1 MITNWIYVIFSYLSL
16 FVLGMA
22 DNIRGPLLTEI
33 MTQFQLNHT
42 QASFVFVTSSAMA
55 FCSSLAATSL
65 IRRFSILKVLGGACM
80 ALFLGFAL
88 VYFSS
93 DYLYFLVGVALFGA
107 SMGLLGV
114 TENLMASLSSTG
126 DVRNKVISG
135 LHSTYALSSFLAP
148 LLVVVATSA
157 FANWRASFLVVGV
170 GSLLLALPLFWIHDK
185 DHYESLK
192 KETETEIEN
201 SKGFHLWRD
210 GVILAS
216 YVGAE
221 ILVSSRIATFARET
235 YAYDLTQAAELTSVF
250 FATLLAGRLLFV
262 FVKPAI
268 SLKTSLYVSLLSS
281 LLLLVFGLFVSPWF
295 LALTGLTMSFYYPFC
310 IAFLS
315 DKYPKQIGSI
325 ISKAMVGQSLIVV
338 LMHLGV
344 GRLSDMFGVRL
355 ALLLG
360 AVFLFIP
367 IAILYFDETKK
378 REL

>member
-16 FVLGMA
+16 FILGMA

-33 MTQFQLNHT
+33 MKQFQLNHT

-65 IRRFSILKVLGGACM
+65 IRRFSILKVLGGSCVV
-80 ALFLGFAL
+80 LFFGFAL
-88 VYFSS
+88 VYFSE
-93 DYLYFLVGVALFGA
+93 DYLYFLIGVALFGA

-126 DVRNKVISG
+126 EVRNKVISG

-157 FANWRASFLVVGV
+157 FANWRASFLVVGI
-170 GSLLLALPLFWIHDK
+170 GSLLLALPLFCIHDK
-185 DHYESLK
+185 DHYENLK
-192 KETETEIEN
+192 KETEIEN
-201 SKGFHLWRD
+201 DKGFHLWRD
-210 GVILAS
+210 GLILAS

-221 ILVSSRIATFARET
+221 LLVSSRIATFAREA

-262 FVKPAI
+262 FIKPAI
-268 SLKTSLYVSLLSS
+268 SLKTSLYASLLSS
-281 LLLLVFGLFVSPWF
+281 LFLLVIGLFVSPWF

-325 ISKAMVGQSLIVV
+325 ISKAMIGQSLIVV

-360 AVFLFIP
+360 ALFLLIP
-367 IAILYFDETKK
+367 IAILYFDQAKK